1 MEKLLSIPP
10 REQSGADSQNR
21 FEYQVSS
28 IVSHLIQK
36 YKNNEEVM
44 VYCEFHDDFSELKK
58 VNEDKNLIFYQV
70 KTNNVNTHWTVNRLI
85 TKDGKHSMIGAI
97 LYNYYTFH
105 DKCSSCFFITNITFD
120 SNLILSQIINRLMEV
135 AVVKELV

>member
-58 VNEDKNLIFYQV
+58 
-70 KTNNVNTHWTVNRLI
+70 
-85 TKDGKHSMIGAI
+85 
-97 LYNYYTFH
+97 
-105 DKCSSCFFITNITFD
+105 
-120 SNLILSQIINRLMEV
+120 
-135 AVVKELV
+135 